1 MAEKLIK
8 ILRADKIDE
17 FRRNIEFNVYDVFN
31 NKEQSVIKSI
41 KKVLE
46 RENIKTQYSILGYR
60 VDLYFQ
66 DYKLVTE
73 MDEHDHCNR
82 NVDY

>member
-1 MAEKLIK
+1 M
-8 ILRADKIDE
+8 
-17 FRRNIEFNVYDVFN
+17 
-31 NKEQSVIKSI
+31 Q
-41 KKVLE
+41 
-46 RENIKTQYSILGYR
+46 TQYSILGYR

-73 MDEHDHCNR
+73 MDEHDHCNT